1 MTTSA
6 FTKDAM
12 DYAAKIDSKVVLIDG
27 ETLARFMID
36 HGLGVSTLSTY
47 ELKKIDIDYSAEE

>member
-1 MTTSA
+1 
-6 FTKDAM
+6 M
-12 DYAAKIDSKVVLIDG
+12 DYASKIDSKVVLIDG

-47 ELKKIDIDYSAEE
+47 ELKKIDTDYFAEE